1 MEIKVEVDD
10 SDYMVSMFEAITVQ
24 NLEWDLLKWETSGY
38 VHPNDIKEH
47 NKRIKAAK
55 LLIKWYSGEGND

>member
-1 MEIKVEVDD
+1 MEIKIDVDE

-24 NLEWDLLKWETSGY
+24 NLRWDLQKWQATGY
-38 VHPNDIKEH
+38 VHPNDIKNH

-55 LLIKWYSGEGND
+55 VLIKWYSGEDDE